1 MPTCYRAPTEQELA
15 GAIAY
20 CMSEFREC
28 TDSEG
33 NPVFRSEDLAEGL
46 AFGHP
51 DHGTFGPEMLQCA
64 RDTLPLHDTNHWL
77 NLTARADRLRADEGM
92 QPLYST
98 HWIAGR

>member
-1 MPTCYRAPTEQELA
+1 VTTVYRAPTEQELA

-20 CMSEFREC
+20 CMSEFRER

-33 NPVFRSEDLAEGL
+33 SPVFRSEDLAEGL

-64 RDTLPLHDTNHWL
+64 RATLPLNDTNHWL
-77 NLTARADRLRADEGM
+77 TLAARADQLRADEGM
-92 QPLYST
+92 QTLFT
-98 HWIAGR
+98 TFR